1 MNLLTLENISKR
13 YGEKELFNNITF
25 GINEEDKIGLIG
37 INGTGKST
45 LLKIITGK
53 ESPDSGRI
61 IKRNDIRIEYLSQNP
76 HFEKGATIL
85 EQVFQGNSD
94 IMKTIREYNRAI
106 EDKNTSN
113 ENIIKL
119 SSEMDKKNAWEL
131 ESEAKAILTKLGISN
146 FTRKVDNLSGG
157 LKKRIALASA
167 LIKPCDLLIL
177 DEPTNHLDNDSIDYL
192 EEYLNNRKGALLMI
206 THDRYFLDR
215 IVNKIIEL
223 DNKNIYEYMGNY
235 NYFLEK
241 KLEREELLEKEEQK
255 RKKLYNSELKWI
267 RTGAKARTTKQKA
280 RINRFE
286 NLKESKIDTTKEN
299 IDISVGS
306 RRLGKKIVELKDISK
321 AYGENKIIKDFTYT
335 VLRDDR
341 VGIIGEN
348 GIGKSTLIN
357 IINRIT
363 NPDAGK
369 VEIGE
374 TVKIGLFSQE
384 TSHIDGNQRAI
395 EYIKEG
401 AEYIE
406 TGDGDKITASQMMEN
421 FLFSKDLQWSY
432 ISKLSGGEKRRLHL
446 LRVLMET
453 PNVLLLDEP
462 TNDLDIETLRI
473 LEDYLENFDGAVI
486 AVSHDRYFL
495 DKIAEKLFEFKGE
508 GEIVQHTG
516 NYTAFK
522 KSRDKAINT
531 LFKKEE
537 KTKNEKKNKEKSKSQ
552 KLKFSYN
559 EKKEYEEIDDIILD
573 LETKIEEI
581 DQKINDTTSDY
592 VLLQELL
599 KEKEVLEEKLEEKME
614 RWIYL
619 NGLAEKIE
627 EEKIKSKY

>member
-1 MNLLTLENISKR
+1 MNLLTIENISKR
-13 YGEKELFNNITF
+13 YGEKELFNDITF

-53 ESPDSGRI
+53 ENSDSGRI
-61 IKRNDIRIEYLSQNP
+61 IKRNDIRIEYLNQNP
-76 HFEKGATIL
+76 HFKKGANIL
-85 EQVFQGNSD
+85 EQVFQGNSEV
-94 IMKTIREYNRAI
+94 MKTIRKYNEAI
-106 EDKNTSN
+106 EDKNTRD
-113 ENIIKL
+113 EKIIKL
-119 SSEMDKKNAWEL
+119 SAEMDLKNAWEL
-131 ESEAKAILTKLGISN
+131 EAEAKAILTKLGISD

-157 LKKRIALASA
+157 QKKRIALASA

-192 EEYLNNRKGALLMI
+192 EEYLNNRKGSLLMI

-223 DNKNIYEYMGNY
+223 DNTKIYEYMGNY

-241 KLEREELLEKEEQK
+241 KLEREEILEKEEQK
-255 RKKLYNSELKWI
+255 RKRLYTNELKWI

-280 RINRFE
+280 RIQRFE
-286 NLKESKIDTTKEN
+286 NLQETEVDTTKES
-299 IDISVGS
+299 IDISVGV
-306 RRLGKKIVELKDISK
+306 RRLGKKVVELDNISK
-321 AYGENKIIKDFTYT
+321 TYGDKKLIKNFNYT
-335 VLRDDR
+335 VLRNDR
-341 VGIIGEN
+341 VGIIGQN

-357 IINRIT
+357 IIAGIIK
-363 NPDAGK
+363 PDSGN

-384 TSHIDGNQRAI
+384 TYHIDDSMRAI

-401 AEYIE
+401 AEYIP
-406 TGDGDKITASQMMEN
+406 TSDGDKITASQMMEN

-473 LEDYLENFDGAVI
+473 LEDYLEDFKGAVI
-486 AVSHDRYFL
+486 SVSHDRYFL
-495 DKIAEKLFEFKGE
+495 DKMAEKLFEFTGK

-516 NYTAFK
+516 NYAAFK
-522 KSRDKAINT
+522 REKDEKINT
-531 LFKKEE
+531 LFEKEDKTKKE
-537 KTKNEKKNKEKSKSQ
+537 NKNKVKSKKQ

-559 EKKEYEEIDDIILD
+559 EKKEYEEIDEIILN

-581 DQKINDTTSDY
+581 DAKIDETKSDY
-592 VLLQELL
+592 ILLEELL
-599 KEKEVLEEKLEEKME
+599 KEKGELEKKLEEKME
-614 RWIYL
+614 RWVYL
-619 NGLAEKIE
+619 NGLAEQIE
-627 EEKIKSKY
+627 EQKL